1 MVKHVG
7 CPAFLDFV
15 DQKHFQ
21 NTFIGRMIYSVVLS
35 LLSVVLS
42 LFSAVVAVDERS
54 S

>member
-7 CPAFLDFV
+7 CPAFLDCV

-21 NTFIGRMIYSVVLS
+21 NTFIHRMVYSVALL

-42 LFSAVVAVDERS
+42 LFSAVVAADERS